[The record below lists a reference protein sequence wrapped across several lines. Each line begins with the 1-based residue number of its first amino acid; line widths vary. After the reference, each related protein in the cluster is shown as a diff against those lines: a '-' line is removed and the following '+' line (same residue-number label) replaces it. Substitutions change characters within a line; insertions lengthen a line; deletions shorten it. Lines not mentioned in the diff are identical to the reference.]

1 MEDEMDCKNF
11 EDVLKAVQDE
21 KRLELMFEGVRW
33 IDLLRWG
40 REDDYVSLMTMV
52 HAPNADR
59 LYAAIPQS
67 QINVNK
73 GVLVQNPGY

>member
-1 MEDEMDCKNF
+1 
-11 EDVLKAVQDE
+11 
-21 KRLELMFEGVRW
+21 MFEGVRY

-40 REDDYVSLMTMV
+40 REDNFVSLMEMV
-52 HAPNADR
+52 HAPNVDR

>member
-1 MEDEMDCKNF
+1 
-11 EDVLKAVQDE
+11 
-21 KRLELMFEGVRW
+21 MFEGIRY

-40 REDDYVSLMTMV
+40 REDNFASLMEMV